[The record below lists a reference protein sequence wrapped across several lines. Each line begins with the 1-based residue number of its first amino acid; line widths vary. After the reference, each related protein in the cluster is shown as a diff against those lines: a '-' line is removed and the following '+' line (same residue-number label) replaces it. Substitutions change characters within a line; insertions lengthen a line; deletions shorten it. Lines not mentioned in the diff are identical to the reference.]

1 MVRTCPFGPAGPIGL
16 PFSEIVIPPAFPR
29 RSVTSFTPSTVRVV
43 CASMLAEN
51 AYLPSLRASTHAA
64 SSAVISTC
72 TVASGLGGV
81 TRATAGA
88 GLGSAGIGSGDFRS
102 AGRCSTTC
110 AGVAAGSTGGGGG
123 AFALVEGEGWAGTAP
138 GAALHGGI
146 GLRGHRRFRTLHP
159 GINGRTNQHH
169 GHQHDGGEP
178 TGPAEPLVAHRLPF
192 FDLGHPNRRE
202 PRRLRLPDRNSV
214 GE

>member
-72 TVASGLGGV
+72 TVAGGLGGA

-88 GLGSAGIGSGDFRS
+88 GLGS

-123 AFALVEGEGWAGTAP
+123 AFTLVEGEGCAATGAYGGALRAPLWAPLCMGELVCAVT
-138 GAALHGGI
+138 GD
-146 GLRGHRRFRTLHP
+146 F
-159 GINGRTNQHH
+159 GRCIQ
-169 GHQHDGGEP
+169 
-178 TGPAEPLVAHRLPF
+178 A
-192 FDLGHPNRRE
+192 
-202 PRRLRLPDRNSV
+202 
-214 GE
+214 

>member
-72 TVASGLGGV
+72 TVASGLGGG

-110 AGVAAGSTGGGGG
+110 AGVAAGSTGGRGGAFAPGRGGGGG
-123 AFALVEGEGWAGTAP
+123 AFALVEGEGCAATGADAGVLR
-138 GAALHGGI
+138 AALWAPLCMGELVCAVTGD
-146 GLRGHRRFRTLHP
+146 F
-159 GINGRTNQHH
+159 GRCIQ
-169 GHQHDGGEP
+169 
-178 TGPAEPLVAHRLPF
+178 A
-192 FDLGHPNRRE
+192 
-202 PRRLRLPDRNSV
+202 
-214 GE
+214 

>member
-88 GLGSAGIGSGDFRS
+88 GLGSAG
-102 AGRCSTTC
+102 RCSTTC
-110 AGVAAGSTGGGGG
+110 AGVAAGSRGGGGG
-123 AFALVEGEGWAGTAP
+123 AFALVEGEGCAATGAD
-138 GAALHGGI
+138 GGAVRAALWAPLCMGELACAATGDFGPSSQAQPSEIAGG
-146 GLRGHRRFRTLHP
+146 RADQF
-159 GINGRTNQHH
+159 
-169 GHQHDGGEP
+169 
-178 TGPAEPLVAHRLPF
+178 
-192 FDLGHPNRRE
+192 
-202 PRRLRLPDRNSV
+202 
-214 GE
+214 